1 VTTNKTIFNKYP
13 LMIYFILTFIISW
26 GAILMVTGLDGIP
39 VEPDQAVTLGMAI
52 LLGPSITS
60 ILLTGL
66 TSGWKGFRE
75 LGSRLLK
82 WRVGFSWYAVA
93 LLTAPLSTAVIVLVL
108 SLFSSEFKPSIFI
121 SDDKISL
128 LLMGIIAGLMV
139 GFFEELGW
147 TGFAI
152 PRMRLR
158 YGVLATGLIVGFLW
172 GLWHF
177 LLFWEKDSFTGVL
190 PLVLLLARL
199 FSWLPAYR
207 VLMIW
212 VYDYTESL
220 FVIILMHTSLVA
232 TLMVIDP
239 VLSGGSLVAFIL
251 IRAAVLWMIAGM
263 VTVARR
269 QKFETVGN
277 SRI

>member
-1 VTTNKTIFNKYP
+1 
-13 LMIYFILTFIISW
+13 
-26 GAILMVTGLDGIP
+26 
-39 VEPDQAVTLGMAI
+39 
-52 LLGPSITS
+52 
-60 ILLTGL
+60 
-66 TSGWKGFRE
+66 
-75 LGSRLLK
+75 
-82 WRVGFSWYAVA
+82 
-93 LLTAPLSTAVIVLVL
+93 
-108 SLFSSEFKPSIFI
+108 
-121 SDDKISL
+121 
-128 LLMGIIAGLMV
+128 
-139 GFFEELGW
+139 
-147 TGFAI
+147 
-152 PRMRLR
+152 
-158 YGVLATGLIVGFLW
+158 
-172 GLWHF
+172 
-177 LLFWEKDSFTGVL
+177 
-190 PLVLLLARL
+190 
-199 FSWLPAYR
+199 LPAYR